1 MFRITAKS
9 LWDHKRR
16 LVSTVV
22 AIVLGVAF
30 MAGTFVLSDTMDQT
44 FDDLFAE
51 SFAKVDAEVQGK
63 VLFSDPFAGGDARAT
78 FGERVLEDVRAVDG
92 VAEAEPFVIVV
103 GFGGGNRV
111 LDKEGDPIGATQG
124 PPTLIESW
132 YDNDALTPYVLRE
145 GRGPESDGEMA
156 LNTQAAEDG
165 DYEVGDTVEVL
176 TQFGVKEYELVGIIN
191 FGKAKSSAG
200 AVSAE
205 FTLAEAQRLAGTP
218 GQLNQVVAKAEEGI
232 SQQELVDRIRPVLP
246 DSAQVI
252 TGVEA
257 GKQLSSDVQ
266 SGFQFF
272 TIALQ
277 VFGGI
282 ALLVGVFV
290 ISNTFSILV
299 AQRTREL
306 ALLRAVGASRGQVL
320 GSVLLEASMVGL
332 VAAAIGLLAGVGL
345 ARGVVAAFE
354 AFGSDLPADT
364 LSVRP
369 PTVVVAFV
377 VGVGVTLIAALV
389 PAIKSM
395 RVRPLAALRDVEVDR
410 SGASRIRIVV
420 GILLLA
426 GGLWNLSAA
435 WRGPKDTDDLPPVGF
450 GALLA
455 IVAAIVIGPVLAGPS
470 IRLLGSLL
478 PRLKGVTGR
487 LAAENAAR
495 SPKRTSA
502 TASALL
508 ISVALVGFIT
518 VFASSAKASVGEEVS
533 RGFEGDFVV
542 QSTSGFFGP
551 PAGFPPA
558 VAEAVQGVDGVE
570 SAVGFGFA
578 RTELTVDGDDFS
590 QFISSVD
597 PEASRGVLEPRMGE
611 GFGPSALYDLRN
623 DGVIVDVGEAADHG
637 IHVGDRL
644 TMTGPTG
651 TSADLEVTAI
661 SDEENLLGYYTIT
674 NTTFAE
680 IVPQAVD
687 SLVYGS
693 LEQGADP
700 AKVLPAIER
709 AIDGFP
715 SLEVLDRDGF
725 IGSLADQLTQFVTII
740 YVMLALS
747 VIIALIGIRNTIS
760 LSIHERTRELGLLRA
775 VGMNRAQLKSSI
787 RWEAVLIAV
796 LGTLVGL
803 CVGVGLSWAV
813 LEALS
818 SAGLTEFRL
827 PVGSLAFITLMA
839 AALAVLASV
848 RPTRRAS
855 RLAILDAIAKQ

>member
-1 MFRITAKS
+1 MFRITLRS

-16 LVSTVV
+16 LVSTLV

-51 SFAKVDAEVQGK
+51 SFAKVDAEVQGQ
-63 VLFSDPFAGGDARAT
+63 VLFENPFGGGDARAT
-78 FGERVLEDVRAVDG
+78 FGEDVLDDVRAVDG
-92 VAEAEPFVIVV
+92 VASAEPFVIVV

-111 LDKEGDPIGATQG
+111 LDKEGEPIGATQG

-132 YDNDALTPYVLRE
+132 YGNDELSPYVLAD
-145 GRGPESDGEMA
+145 GRGPESDDEMA
-156 LNTQAAEDG
+156 LNTAAAEDG
-165 DYEVGDTVEVL
+165 DYEVGDTVDVL
-176 TQFGVKEYELVGIIN
+176 TQFGVQPYELVGIIN
-191 FGKAKSSAG
+191 FGTAESSAG

-218 GQLNQVVAKAEEGI
+218 GQINQIVAKAEEGI
-232 SQQELVDRIRPVLP
+232 SQQELVDRIAPVLP
-246 DSAQVI
+246 ENTEVI
-252 TGVEA
+252 TGIAA
-257 GKQLSSDVQ
+257 GEQLSTDVQ

-272 TIALQ
+272 SIALQ

-306 ALLRAVGASRGQVL
+306 ALLRAVGASRSQVL
-320 GSVLLEASMVGL
+320 GSVLLEATFVGL
-332 VAAAIGLLAGVGL
+332 VAAVVGLGAGVGL
-345 ARGVVAAFE
+345 AQGVTAAFE
-354 AFGSDLPADT
+354 ASGADLPADT
-364 LSVRP
+364 LTIRP
-369 PTVVVAFV
+369 ATVVIAFA
-377 VGVGVTLIAALV
+377 VGIGVTLIAALI
-389 PAIKSM
+389 PAIRSM
-395 RVRPLAALRDVEVDR
+395 RVPPLAALRDVAVDR
-410 SGASRIRIVV
+410 SGASRTRVV
-420 GILLLA
+420 IGVLLLI
-426 GGLWNLSAA
+426 GGLFNLSAA

-450 GALLA
+450 GALLV

-478 PRLKGVTGR
+478 PRIKGVTGR

-542 QSTSGFFGP
+542 QSESGFFGP
-551 PAGFPPA
+551 PSGFPPA
-558 VAEAVQGVDGVE
+558 VADAVSDVDGVA
-570 SAVGFGFA
+570 SAVGFGFS
-578 RTELTVDGDDFS
+578 RTEFSVDGDDFA
-590 QFISSVD
+590 QFLSGVD
-597 PEASRGVLEPRMGE
+597 PTGSRGVLSPRMGE
-611 GFGPSALYDLRN
+611 GFDAEDLYDLS
-623 DGVIVDVGEAADHG
+623 DDSVIVDIGEAEDHG
-637 IHVGDRL
+637 IEAGD
-644 TMTGPTG
+644 TVTITGPTG
-651 TSADLEVTAI
+651 ATRDFEVTAL

-674 NTTFAE
+674 SAAFSE
-680 IVPQAVD
+680 LIPQAVD
-687 SLVYGS
+687 SLVFGT
-693 LEQGADP
+693 LDEGAS
-700 AKVLPAIER
+700 AAEVLPDIEQAIS
-709 AIDGFP
+709 GFP

-725 IGSLADQLTQFVTII
+725 IGDLADQVTQFVTII

-747 VIIALIGIRNTIS
+747 VIIALIGIGNTLS

-775 VGMNRAQLKSSI
+775 VGMNRGQLRSSI
-787 RWEAVLIAV
+787 RWEAVLISV

-803 CVGVGLSWAV
+803 AVGVGLARAV

-818 SAGLTEFRL
+818 SAGLTKFRL
-827 PVGSLAFITLMA
+827 PIGSLLFITVLA
-839 AALAVLASV
+839 AALGVLASI
-848 RPTRRAS
+848 RPTFRAS